1 MGKNLK
7 PVPEGNK
14 GLKKLPTEVRNKMGF
29 MRRGGKVTSS
39 KNESGNNISD
49 ADREKVIRLLGKN
62 RESGNTISNA
72 DRNKIAKMLGMEK
85 GGQVAGPKKYRR
97 KPKKEVQS
105 DAYKPYNPLPFK
117 VPEGKKGD
125 AIRAMFLNRK
135 NIEKKN
141 KGGLVKGGTSAQ
153 MTGKEYKGT
162 F

>member
-29 MRRGGKVTSS
+29 MK
-39 KNESGNNISD
+39 
-49 ADREKVIRLLGKN
+49 
-62 RESGNTISNA
+62 
-72 DRNKIAKMLGMEK
+72 K
-85 GGQVAGPKKYRR
+85 GGQVAGPKGYTKKKKPKSFAELVYSSGDGSEYQKDKVTKSGKRLGGFEKGGQVAGLKGYRR

-105 DAYKPYNPLPFK
+105 DAYKPYKPLPYII
-117 VPEGKKGD
+117 PEGKKGD

>member
-29 MRRGGKVTSS
+29 MK
-39 KNESGNNISD
+39 
-49 ADREKVIRLLGKN
+49 
-62 RESGNTISNA
+62 
-72 DRNKIAKMLGMEK
+72 K
-85 GGQVAGPKKYRR
+85 GGQVAGPKGYRR
-97 KPKKEVQS
+97 KPKTETMKDLGYE
-105 DAYKPYNPLPFK
+105 PLPFK

-153 MTGKEYKGT
+153 MTGKEFKGI

>member
-1 MGKNLK
+1 MGKKLK

-62 RESGNTISNA
+62 RESGNTISDA

-105 DAYKPYNPLPFK
+105 DAYKPYKPLPYII
-117 VPEGKKGD
+117 PEGKKGD

>member
-1 MGKNLK
+1 MGKKLK

-62 RESGNTISNA
+62 RESGNTISDA

-85 GGQVAGPKKYRR
+85 GGQVAGPKGYRR
-97 KPKKEVQS
+97 KPKKNVMRDLGYE
-105 DAYKPYNPLPFK
+105 PLPFK

>member
-1 MGKNLK
+1 MGKKLK

-29 MRRGGKVTSS
+29 MRRGCKVTSS

-105 DAYKPYNPLPFK
+105 DAYKPYKPLPFK

>member
-14 GLKKLPTEVRNKMGF
+14 GLKNLPTEVRNKMGF
-29 MRRGGKVTSS
+29 MK
-39 KNESGNNISD
+39 
-49 ADREKVIRLLGKN
+49 
-62 RESGNTISNA
+62 
-72 DRNKIAKMLGMEK
+72 K
-85 GGQVAGPKKYRR
+85 GGQVAGPKGYRR

-105 DAYKPYNPLPFK
+105 DAYKPYKPLPFK